1 MPRRPAHLASTE
13 GGRNPAKPHTQS
25 EEGRAGRG
33 ALFRAEIT
41 QSRGYPEASGAA
53 RPPRAHRTAED
64 AARHPSA
71 TCPPHRHRR
80 TEGRRRGRRRRRA
93 AGNSSSAR
101 LLSWKKGRGK
111 PAGASPPLPPRHAAR
126 ALAQQSH
133 GCALPPTSPPSP
145 SVRSMGRR
153 RARKRGA
160 PTKLSAR
167 PLRDCGGQR
176 AQPAPRTRPQ
186 HASHG
191 KMTGGVAIGRRS
203 RPWKVLRKAAKAY
216 RSGRSGTRDVRR
228 VLYACSFATN
238 PEPEP
243 VPF

>member
-1 MPRRPAHLASTE
+1 MPRRPVHLASTE

-25 EEGRAGRG
+25 EEGRAGRAHFFG
-33 ALFRAEIT
+33 PRSHNLED
-41 QSRGYPEASGAA
+41 PEASGAA

-71 TCPPHRHRR
+71 TCPPNRDCWAK
-80 TEGRRRGRRRRRA
+80 GVAVGAAGAARRA
-93 AGNSSSAR
+93 AQQLQRAPAE
-101 LLSWKKGRGK
+101 LKKGRGK

-145 SVRSMGRR
+145 SARSMGRR

-167 PLRDCGGQR
+167 PLRDPAAGNARSQPPER
-176 AQPAPRTRPQ
+176 ARNT
-186 HASHG
+186 HTTG
-191 KMTGGVAIGRRS
+191 K
-203 RPWKVLRKAAKAY
+203 
-216 RSGRSGTRDVRR
+216 
-228 VLYACSFATN
+228 
-238 PEPEP
+238 
-243 VPF
+243 